1 MTFGQKPT
9 ERKFLDGEK
18 CLQLWLQLDSL
29 AKAQA
34 ALARDGVFSNRT
46 GKAPSRSG
54 IEHSAKRWILRNA
67 NDARVKYI
75 EPFKNSRGRIL
86 TDEIWEEYL
95 VEIAVHNLT
104 SAGYVKYIEKNGLQ
118 DATKRSS
125 EKL

>member
-1 MTFGQKPT
+1 MTFGQTPQ
-9 ERKFLDGEK
+9 ERRFLDGEK

-34 ALARDGVFSNRT
+34 ALARDGIFSNRT

-67 NDARVKYI
+67 DAARVKYI
-75 EPFKNSRGRIL
+75 EPFENSRGRIL
-86 TDEIWEEYL
+86 TDEGWEEYL
-95 VEIAVHNLT
+95 VGIASHNLT
-104 SAGYVKYIEKNGLQ
+104 DAGYTKYIEKNGLQ
-118 DATKRSS
+118 DAARRYA

>member
-1 MTFGQKPT
+1 MTFGQTPQ
-9 ERKFLDGEK
+9 ERRFLDGEK

-34 ALARDGVFSNRT
+34 ALARDGIFSNRT

-67 NDARVKYI
+67 DAARVKYI
-75 EPFKNSRGRIL
+75 EPFENARGRIL
-86 TDEIWEEYL
+86 TDEGWEEYL
-95 VEIAVHNLT
+95 VGIASHNLT
-104 SAGYVKYIEKNGLQ
+104 DAGYTKYIEKNGLQ
-118 DATKRSS
+118 DAARRYA